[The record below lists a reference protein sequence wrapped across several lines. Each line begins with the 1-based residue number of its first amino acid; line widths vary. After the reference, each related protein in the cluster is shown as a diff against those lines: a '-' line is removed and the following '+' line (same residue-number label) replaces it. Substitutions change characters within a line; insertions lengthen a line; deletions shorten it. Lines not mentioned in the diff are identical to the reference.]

1 MGDPNAEE
9 AVLLIHGFGAN
20 TNHWRFNQ
28 PVLAELLP
36 TYAIDLLGFGRSD
49 QPRARLKDESVSADA
64 VHYGFDLWGQQVA
77 DFCRQVID
85 RPVRLVGNSI
95 GGVVALR
102 AAQLLGERC
111 RGVVLID
118 CAQRLM
124 DDKQL
129 STQPAWMAWI
139 RPLLKTMVRQRWL
152 STALF
157 RNAARP
163 GVIRSVLKQAY
174 PSGANIDDD
183 LVDLLFQPTQ
193 RRGAAEAFRGFINLF
208 DDYLAPRLMA
218 EMSTP
223 VDLIWGEK
231 DPWEPIAEAERWA
244 QTLDCIQSLSVIH
257 NAGPLPPRRSTG
269 SGESGASAADQR
281 KINSTGDIGLHLITH
296 PAQTGQAI
304 TLKIAN
310 TVTTHAQNPTDAG
323 EAHGV
328 FPIHAVTHA
337 QHLLLQMGQLPQ
349 EAAQIAL
356 EAILFHL
363 IAGQGH
369 HRRRATPA
377 VRCRHHRQ
385 PSSPGSPADVRGTS
399 DP

>member
-1 MGDPNAEE
+1 MIPSHNLWSWNERSIGWSLMGDPNAEE

-208 DDYLAPRLMA
+208 YDYLAPRLMA

-223 VDLIWGEK
+223 VDLIWGEQ
-231 DPWEPIAEAERWA
+231 DPWEPITEAKRWA
-244 QTLDCIQSLSVIH
+244 QTLQCIQSLSVIT
-257 NAGPLPPRRSTG
+257 NAGHCPHDEAPDQVNPVLQRLINARST
-269 SGESGASAADQR
+269 Q
-281 KINSTGDIGLHLITH
+281 
-296 PAQTGQAI
+296 QA
-304 TLKIAN
+304 T
-310 TVTTHAQNPTDAG
+310 
-323 EAHGV
+323 
-328 FPIHAVTHA
+328 
-337 QHLLLQMGQLPQ
+337 
-349 EAAQIAL
+349 
-356 EAILFHL
+356 
-363 IAGQGH
+363 
-369 HRRRATPA
+369 
-377 VRCRHHRQ
+377 
-385 PSSPGSPADVRGTS
+385 
-399 DP
+399 

>member
-49 QPRARLKDESVSADA
+49 QPRARLKDEPVSADA

-77 DFCRQVID
+77 DFCTAVVQ
-85 RPVRLVGNSI
+85 RPVLLVGNSI

-102 AAQLLGERC
+102 AAQLLGDHC

-129 STQPAWMAWI
+129 ATQPAWMAWI

-174 PSGANIDDD
+174 PSGQNIDDE
-183 LVDLLFQPTQ
+183 LVELLFEPTQ
-193 RRGAAEAFRGFINLF
+193 REGAAEAFRGFINLF
-208 DDYLAPRLMA
+208 DDYLAPQLMG
-218 EMSTP
+218 ELKLP
-223 VDLIWGEK
+223 IDLIWGEK
-231 DPWEPIAEAERWA
+231 DPWEPIDEAQHWA
-244 QTLDCIQSLSVIH
+244 QTIGCISSIEVISG
-257 NAGPLPPRRSTG
+257 AGHCPHDEAPDQVNQVLRQLIKARST
-269 SGESGASAADQR
+269 Q
-281 KINSTGDIGLHLITH
+281 
-296 PAQTGQAI
+296 QA
-304 TLKIAN
+304 T
-310 TVTTHAQNPTDAG
+310 
-323 EAHGV
+323 
-328 FPIHAVTHA
+328 
-337 QHLLLQMGQLPQ
+337 
-349 EAAQIAL
+349 
-356 EAILFHL
+356 
-363 IAGQGH
+363 
-369 HRRRATPA
+369 
-377 VRCRHHRQ
+377 
-385 PSSPGSPADVRGTS
+385 
-399 DP
+399 

>member
-1 MGDPNAEE
+1 MGNPDADE

-28 PVLAELLP
+28 SVLAKQAP

-49 QPRARLKDESVSADA
+49 QPRACLKDEPAADDA

-77 DFCRQVID
+77 DFCREVID

-102 AAQLLGERC
+102 AAQLLGDRC

-129 STQPAWMAWI
+129 ATQPAWMAWI

-174 PSGANIDDD
+174 PSGANIDDN

-193 RRGAAEAFRGFINLF
+193 RDGAAEAFRGFINLF
-208 DDYLAPRLMA
+208 DDLCY
-218 EMSTP
+218 E
-223 VDLIWGEK
+223 D
-231 DPWEPIAEAERWA
+231 
-244 QTLDCIQSLSVIH
+244 
-257 NAGPLPPRRSTG
+257 
-269 SGESGASAADQR
+269 
-281 KINSTGDIGLHLITH
+281 GL
-296 PAQTGQAI
+296 
-304 TLKIAN
+304 
-310 TVTTHAQNPTDAG
+310 
-323 EAHGV
+323 
-328 FPIHAVTHA
+328 
-337 QHLLLQMGQLPQ
+337 
-349 EAAQIAL
+349 
-356 EAILFHL
+356 
-363 IAGQGH
+363 
-369 HRRRATPA
+369 
-377 VRCRHHRQ
+377 
-385 PSSPGSPADVRGTS
+385 
-399 DP
+399 